1 MQDMDEDRR
10 NVRVIQLNEQR
21 LDERIKQLEYIS
33 GISETKPKVFQDL
46 DNTILNMRIKMTEE
60 IGEAVSNLKLS
71 IARNHIVEGKMGD
84 CEKTVRSLEKLI
96 HLRDEQLMEL
106 TDRCS

>member
-33 GISETKPKVFQDL
+33 GISETKPKVF
-46 DNTILNMRIKMTEE
+46 
-60 IGEAVSNLKLS
+60 
-71 IARNHIVEGKMGD
+71 
-84 CEKTVRSLEKLI
+84 
-96 HLRDEQLMEL
+96 
-106 TDRCS
+106 